1 MKGVLIM
8 IKGGYHGRYLVV
20 NVTDKSWQAVELPES
35 LARDYLGGR
44 GIGTKLLYDLQQGKV
59 DPLAPDNHLII
70 FTGPLN
76 GTNAPGSSRIIFITK
91 SPQSNAINP
100 ASMGGA
106 FPNAFKRTGFDG
118 LVLRGT
124 ATGKVWIH
132 ITPEGVSFHDATDL
146 WGLTTSETEKRIK
159 EKIGDRCRVA
169 CIGPAGENLVR
180 YAAIVSE
187 TRTASRGGPGTVMG
201 SKHVKAIAVSGRVE
215 VPIADKEAFKEA
227 VKKVRADQE
236 ENPSLVGMQMNGTAG
251 LISVV
256 NAMGGLPTR
265 NFQAGTFEA
274 AEEIAGSAI
283 TEHNRI
289 KDFACQSCPV
299 GCGLIAEVKSG
310 PRAGLTT
317 EGPEYESAVMLGS
330 NIGIGDRD
338 IIIAENSLCD
348 EFGMDT
354 ISTGNVIG
362 FAMECYE
369 KGLLTDRDTGG
380 LALKWG
386 DGEVALKLIEM
397 IAKKEGIGKR
407 LAGGVARLSKEIPGS
422 ESFAMHVKGLE
433 LAAYDPRAVFGQALS
448 YATAPRGGEHG
459 RGGYMI
465 VEFFMPDVDL
475 YTHEGKAERAVML
488 AENACLYDMAGLCSF
503 NFVPVALVP
512 DLVNAVMATQH
523 TEESLRAISKQVI
536 TLERTFNIREGFT
549 RKDDTLPPRLFNE
562 PLPEGMAE
570 GKKVEGLD
578 LMLDDYYRLR
588 GWDKEGNPPA

>member
-1 MKGVLIM
+1 MF
-8 IKGGYHGRYLVV
+8 KGGYHGRYVMVDL
-20 NVTDKSWQAVELPES
+20 TSKSYSIKELPEN
-35 LARDYLGGR
+35 LAAEYLGGR
-44 GIGTKLLYDLQQGKV
+44 GIGTKLLYDLQPGHV
-59 DPLAPDNHLII
+59 DPLSPENNLII

-76 GTNAPGSSRIIFITK
+76 GTNAPGTSRITFITK
-91 SPQSNAINP
+91 SPSSNTINTT
-100 ASMGGA
+100 SMGGS
-106 FPNAFKRTGFDG
+106 FPNGFKRTGFDG
-118 LVLRGT
+118 LVI
-124 ATGKVWIH
+124 TGKSQERIWIH
-132 ITPEGVSFHDATDL
+132 LTPDGVSFHNADDV
-146 WGLTTSETEKRIK
+146 WGLKTSDTDKAIK
-159 EKIGDRCRVA
+159 EKLGGKCRVA
-169 CIGPAGENLVR
+169 CTGPAGENLVR
-180 YAAIVSE
+180 FAAIVSE
-187 TRTASRGGPGTVMG
+187 TRTAGRGGAGAVMG
-201 SKHVKAIAVSGRVE
+201 SKNLKAIAVSGDER
-215 VPIADKEAFKEA
+215 PQIADKQAFDEA

-265 NFQAGTFEA
+265 NFQTGTFEA
-274 AEEIAGSAI
+274 ADEIAGSAI

-289 KDFACQSCPV
+289 KNFACQSCPV

-338 IIIAENSLCD
+338 IIIAENYMCD
-348 EFGMDT
+348 EFGLDT

-369 KGLLTDRDTGG
+369 KGLLTDKDTGG

-386 DGEVALKLIEM
+386 DGELALKLIEM

-407 LAGGVARLSKEIPGS
+407 LAEGVARLAQEIPGS
-422 ESFAMHVKGLE
+422 ETFAMHVKGLE
-433 LAAYDPRAVFGQALS
+433 LAAYDPRAVFGQGLS

-465 VEFFMPDVDL
+465 VEFFMPEVDL
-475 YTHEGKAERAVML
+475 YTHEGKAERAAML
-488 AENACLYDMAGLCSF
+488 AENATIFDSASLCSF

-512 DLVNAVMATQH
+512 ELINAAAGTALTLDDLRTIMRRIIA
-523 TEESLRAISKQVI
+523 
-536 TLERTFNIREGFT
+536 LERTFNLREGFS
-549 RKDDTLPPRLFNE
+549 RKDDTLPPRLLNE

-578 LMLDDYYRLR
+578 LMLDDYFAIR
-588 GWDKEGNPPA
+588 GWSKEGVPPA